1 LVLWLGVEMALP
13 IFDVVVLPGWSPVW
27 SMQDASW
34 PAESVSMDWM
44 VPARTWDSVPEPE
57 ASCHVVS
64 WLPSRPQAGAAA
76 VRRERRQRAARRRAP
91 DGAKESEESPCMTV
105 MPIPH
110 SAVGQAHC
118 AELSAQLEAGGEAR
132 HAALAA
138 VRGRVVDFSFDA
150 LACRVVQLAISVAS
164 RSVAAPLVEELRGH
178 IPACIESPAA
188 NYVIQK
194 IIEVMPLSAVQFV
207 SEELEGMGAKTAR
220 HRYGCRVLC
229 RLLEHHAGDAGSQG
243 PTARLITEVLDNAVP
258 LCFHAFGHHVVECG
272 IEHGSVEQQHDIALA
287 LQENILRA
295 CKHRSGTY
303 VLQKALLFC
312 PPRDQQAIAGAILS
326 YPGNLAVLANSCGA
340 SVVKTLL
347 QMPQDA
353 LGGTAQKIIDA
364 SSPHEECKK
373 ARRVFRA
380 LQSRC

>member
-1 LVLWLGVEMALP
+1 MALP
-13 IFDVVVLPGWSPVW
+13 IFDVVVSPGWSPVW
-27 SMQDASW
+27 SMQDAPW
-34 PAESVSMDWM
+34 PAECVSMDWTG
-44 VPARTWDSVPEPE
+44 PAAWDSVPEPE
-57 ASCHVVS
+57 APCHVVPL
-64 WLPSRPQAGAAA
+64 LPSRSQAGAAA
-76 VRRERRQRAARRRAP
+76 VRRERRQRAARRRAMEC
-91 DGAKESEESPCMTV
+91 AKKSEDSSCTTV
-105 MPIPH
+105 TPIPH
-110 SAVGQAHC
+110 SAGGQAYC

-138 VRGRVVDFSFDA
+138 IRGRVVDFSFDA

-207 SEELEGMGAKTAR
+207 SEELEGMGAQIAQ

-229 RLLEHHAGDAGSQG
+229 RLLEHHAGNAGSQG
-243 PTARLITEVLDNAVP
+243 PTARLITEVLDNAAS

-295 CKHRSGTY
+295 CNHRSGTY
-303 VLQKALLFC
+303 VLHKALLFC
-312 PPRDQQAIAGAILS
+312 PPQDQQAIALAILS
-326 YPGNLAVLANSCGA
+326 YPGNLAILARNSFGA

-353 LGGTAQKIIDA
+353 VRDTAQKIIDA